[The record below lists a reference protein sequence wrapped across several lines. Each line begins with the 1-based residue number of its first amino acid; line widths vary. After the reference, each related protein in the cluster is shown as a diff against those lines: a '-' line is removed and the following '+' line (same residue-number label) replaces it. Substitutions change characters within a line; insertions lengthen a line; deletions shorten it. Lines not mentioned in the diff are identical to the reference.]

1 VVTVTLIIDYW
12 QTPEFAKCGS
22 GLTRKQR
29 ALVIVVMILLT
40 DLGFGAL
47 IYCFMMDIK
56 FLDALYFSVCSILT
70 IGFGDISPSTSG
82 ARVFSIFYNT
92 FGILNTGLAI
102 AIARETIIESF
113 KQSYRDLGDILA
125 ENRVYRKST
134 ENLEGRTSQVLGQ
147 QRVQWSVPDRQF
159 SHVSTGV
166 SMWAT
171 SVISPTVK
179 ETRNVTHMIRE
190 EAEEFKAKVGRSIF
204 VATGV
209 DIDLFTAALGLLGL
223 VRRILGPRRI
233 DLQADRE
240 MVVWNCNLFL

>member
-47 IYCFMMDIK
+47 FYCFMMDIK

-125 ENRVYRKST
+125 ESRVYRKST
-134 ENLEGRTSQVLGQ
+134 EHLDGRPSQVLGQ
-147 QRVQWSVPDRQF
+147 QRVQWSGPV

-179 ETRNVTHMIRE
+179 DTRNVTHMKKE
-190 EAEEFKAKVGRSIF
+190 EAEEFKAKVS
-204 VATGV
+204 
-209 DIDLFTAALGLLGL
+209 DLCSHWCGY
-223 VRRILGPRRI
+223 
-233 DLQADRE
+233 
-240 MVVWNCNLFL
+240 